1 MTNLSKSRIYQLFLA
16 ACVLCLSFA
25 MATQALA
32 AEKGKRGYGDKKCYG
47 QHYGRHH
54 QMWHLLMK
62 LDLNDKQK
70 KEIWEIRSS
79 MVKNM
84 IRQKADLRIARV
96 ELRELL
102 HKEPVDMT
110 AVESQVKKMENLRSS
125 MILDNIKARQEI
137 KSKLTPDQIKR
148 LKELIRNSKQ
158 HESHMHKRE
167 RDFDSGCVEVGE

>member
-1 MTNLSKSRIYQLFLA
+1 MTNLSKLWIYRVFLV
-16 ACVLCLSFA
+16 ACMLCLSFA
-25 MATQALA
+25 MVTQALA
-32 AEKGKRGYGDKKCYG
+32 AEKSKRGYGDKECYC

-70 KEIWEIRSS
+70 KEIWEIKNS

-84 IRQKADLRIARV
+84 IRKKADLRIARV

-125 MILDNIKARQEI
+125 MILDTIKARQEI
-137 KSKLTPDQIKR
+137 KSKLTPEQRKK
-148 LKELIRNSKQ
+148 LKELIQNSKR
-158 HESHMHKRE
+158 HESHMDKRE
-167 RDFDSGCVEVGE
+167 RS